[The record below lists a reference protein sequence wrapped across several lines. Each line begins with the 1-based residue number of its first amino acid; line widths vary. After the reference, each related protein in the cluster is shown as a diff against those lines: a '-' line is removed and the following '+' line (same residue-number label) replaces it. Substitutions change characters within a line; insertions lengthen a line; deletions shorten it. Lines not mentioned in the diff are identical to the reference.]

1 MKSMTILA
9 SGLIGVASAGMWLCS
24 RSAWL
29 TVDTVDDKSG
39 PATTDLV
46 GAVWAP
52 ELTSIALALLAAL
65 FATTIMGSLGRRI
78 VGALA
83 AILAVA
89 ASWTPMTLLTGGA
102 EGVDSQKALDLLT
115 SGSATQRADDAV
127 TVADWAQVSA
137 IQVHAMGPT
146 LALLCCAMALVGAV
160 LLVRRPGGVKKQ
172 KSSAYETP
180 EVRRQRIAE
189 DLEEDP
195 QSGRVLWDALDAG
208 VDPTDMD
215 KEYGRG

>member
-115 SGSATQRADDAV
+115 SGSATQRANDAV